1 MNNTVRMLISL
12 DTCDKIVSSMNDLGF
27 DVLMIDGTLL
37 DSYYIETDRSIQ
49 LFNYKPRKYIMINAI
64 YRNTWSSDLELVL
77 TDCEKTAE
85 EWLSDYEEFERECE
99 EY

>member
-1 MNNTVRMLISL
+1 MNDTIRMLITL
-12 DTCDKIVSSMNDLGF
+12 DTCDKIISSMNDLGF

-37 DSYYIETDRSIQ
+37 DNYFIKTDKTVQ

-64 YRNTWSSDLELVL
+64 YRTSWTSDIELVL

-85 EWLSDYEEFERECE
+85 EWLSDYEEYSRECE

>member
-1 MNNTVRMLISL
+1 MNNTIRMLINL

-49 LFNYKPRKYIMINAI
+49 LFNYKPRKYIMINSI
-64 YRNTWSSDLELVL
+64 YRNSWTSDLELVL
-77 TDCEKTAE
+77 TDCDLLAN

>member
-37 DSYYIETDRSIQ
+37 DSYYIETDRTIT
-49 LFNYKPRKYIMINAI
+49 LFNFKPRKYIMINAI
-64 YRNTWSSDLELVL
+64 YRNTNASDLELVL
-77 TDCEKTAE
+77 TDCDLLAN
-85 EWLSDYEEFERECE
+85 EWLSDYEEFTRECE